1 MSRSVAPITVLVCS
15 CIFALSACIPR
26 SSPPPETPVATTT
39 TPATTTPSPT
49 PTTSPSPTGVPHS
62 PLEDKPMRGLIVQDL
77 IKDPFSKYGNLSRF
91 RATDPATGEVVA
103 MRIFRNKPASD
114 SSITSSG
121 ALDCSF
127 NYCYSRDF
135 SYVAA
140 GWYVDGDSGLQGAHV
155 GYVDT
160 DDNITDISAA
170 VPSLYEGRPYS
181 GGVNG
186 W

>member
-1 MSRSVAPITVLVCS
+1 MA
-15 CIFALSACIPR
+15 
-26 SSPPPETPVATTT
+26 
-39 TPATTTPSPT
+39 
-49 PTTSPSPTGVPHS
+49 TSPDSE
-62 PLEDKPMRGLIVQDL
+62 PLTQPQ
-77 IKDPFSKYGNLSRF
+77 
-91 RATDPATGEVVA
+91 GEVVA

-170 VPSLYEGRPYS
+170 VPSPLRGTPIFRLLADILS
-181 GGVNG
+181 
-186 W
+186 